1 MNPPLQLKDHI
12 YPKIVVVANE
22 NVPLKG
28 SNNNEFGYNFNYEVR
43 VFKAKAKD
51 LEYQVELRIV
61 ALEADGKIKG
71 YDIELVIAGL
81 FDVEETVDIDKRD
94 ELVTVMG
101 PTLLYGAAR
110 EFLYSLTKRGPY
122 PAVYLPTIS
131 FIRDK
136 ISEDQL
142 SEDRQKEPA
151 STKKK
156 PPQSKSVKSKS
167 RNKMERND

>member
-43 VFKAKAKD
+43 AFKAKAKD

-61 ALEADGKIKG
+61 ALEADGKNKG

-94 ELVTVMG
+94 ELVAVMG

-110 EFLYSLTKRGPY
+110 EFLYGLTKRGPY

-131 FIRDK
+131 FIGDK
-136 ISEDQL
+136 IPEDQ
-142 SEDRQKEPA
+142 QKEPA

-156 PPQSKSVKSKS
+156 PPKSKSVKNKS
-167 RNKMERND
+167 RNKMERNN